1 MKSFTMTRLLLKLTP
16 DSGRTDLTYF
26 MGKLNV
32 ILSLSKALDIS
43 NECSFSLY
51 NDQFWMLLYAATGD
65 KEVKRKEHDFNVS
78 FSQSVLWIPGD
89 YIFLFH
95 SGEIILRFDL
105 QLDEHGV
112 VTEKGFRQCAKMS
125 DEDILSGA
133 LPSINAWRT
142 FFSNTPGM
150 MQWKRWLI
158 ERLQER
164 AFNTLRAEHRHGV
177 LAYCNNLLVASPSP
191 DFASRNITLLKFL
204 ADIKC
209 ETHCAD
215 CTTLY
220 DPSSCNPYH
229 NLEELFSSQ
238 ISDDNVLGLSLPVS
252 KDRIYCFRNIWAL
265 LEPGRE
271 YVLKKILSH
280 CPGYYDSVIFS
291 GTQEDID
298 RLLEREPSLQAYFPQ
313 RNRLAI
319 EPYTIEEIIRIFFYE
334 ADRSR
339 LTFTPEAIDAAC
351 RQLTERFQQGLIT
364 NWLWKDIR
372 HYIQDDL
379 LPHYNR
385 RAIAAIQ
392 QGVALTEVLDLRP
405 EDL

>member
-1 MKSFTMTRLLLKLTP
+1 
-16 DSGRTDLTYF
+16 
-26 MGKLNV
+26 
-32 ILSLSKALDIS
+32 
-43 NECSFSLY
+43 
-51 NDQFWMLLYAATGD
+51 
-65 KEVKRKEHDFNVS
+65 
-78 FSQSVLWIPGD
+78 
-89 YIFLFH
+89 
-95 SGEIILRFDL
+95 
-105 QLDEHGV
+105 
-112 VTEKGFRQCAKMS
+112 
-125 DEDILSGA
+125 
-133 LPSINAWRT
+133 
-142 FFSNTPGM
+142 M

-238 ISDDNVLGLSLPVS
+238 VSDDNMLGLSLPVS

-298 RLLEREPSLQAYFPQ
+298 RLLEREPSLQGYFPQ

-339 LTFTPEAIDAAC
+339 LTFTPDAIDAAC